1 MKGDV
6 EGADEDRRGKDH
18 LKWLQLRKLQRERDT
33 KKGKRAKIAAELIRG

>member
-18 LKWLQLRKLQRERDT
+18 LKWLQLRKLQRERR
-33 KKGKRAKIAAELIRG
+33 KKGKKGKNSCRVD